1 MRIPVPFGRKG
12 LIVGAAIAAGS
23 VFWRMRAKQRAEEDR
38 RFEEEI
44 TRAVEEGAAAGGQQA
59 S

>member
-1 MRIPVPFGRKG
+1 MRIPFPFGRKG
-12 LIVGAAIAAGS
+12 FMAGAALAAGT
-23 VFWRMRAKQRAEEDR
+23 VFWRVRAQRRAEEDR

-44 TRAVEEGAAAGGQQA
+44 SRAVEEGAAAGGQTA